1 LVVEVELINGTIGYG
16 ISIGGQAGCYIVE
29 NHLCRFIEGQDINN
43 IELMWDQMWRAS
55 TNYGRK
61 GLVVQ
66 VISAIDLA
74 LWDALG
80 KYRNEPVYNLLGGKT
95 KDKIPMYA
103 TTARPDLAKKM
114 GFHGA
119 KFPLPYGPADGDKGQ
134 NANLDKIKYCRS
146 VVGPEFPLMI
156 DCYMSLTVPYTI
168 ELARRINNEVP
179 NGIKWIEEFLSP
191 DDYEGYSEVKKKS
204 QYMFTHNRRTRIY

>member
-1 LVVEVELINGTIGYG
+1 MSFYETYKKSRTSWGIGAIGTMVVEVELTNGIIGHG

-29 NHLCRFIEGQDINN
+29 HHLSRFIEGQDINN
-43 IELMWDQMWRAS
+43 VELMWDQMWRAS

-119 KFPLPYGPADGDKGQ
+119 KFPLPYGPV
-134 NANLDKIKYCRS
+134 NLYNMIFY
-146 VVGPEFPLMI
+146 LM
-156 DCYMSLTVPYTI
+156 L
-168 ELARRINNEVP
+168 
-179 NGIKWIEEFLSP
+179 G
-191 DDYEGYSEVKKKS
+191 
-204 QYMFTHNRRTRIY
+204 